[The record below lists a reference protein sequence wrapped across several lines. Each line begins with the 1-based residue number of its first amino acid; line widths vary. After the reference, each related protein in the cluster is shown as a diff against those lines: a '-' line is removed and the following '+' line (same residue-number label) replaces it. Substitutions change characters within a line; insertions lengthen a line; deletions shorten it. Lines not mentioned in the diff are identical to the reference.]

1 MIFAQYMLVS
11 FQSIQKKIMKIFI
24 KIVNFKDQFLK
35 QINLGEKGKFSNLKC
50 KQHSMPSVKLS

>member
-1 MIFAQYMLVS
+1 MLAS

-24 KIVNFKDQFLK
+24 KIVSFKDQFLK